1 MPNGYNTRIHLI
13 QLSWELNEIT
23 HTGCFTTVPG
33 TDTGFCLTLVMCYHH
48 DNKDPYLCLS
58 PFKHHS
64 FSVPMFIFI
73 SSNLYFFHYQLH
85 SYFCCCCFSLF
96 TLSSSSETL
105 LLRRNRM
112 TIHSHPCPHSPL
124 NYPPR
129 DWELSEGRAWLYQPQ
144 HSTALDTWTIKN
156 MFKSWL
162 QSLGYLNT
170 NGDDRILM
178 LKDNA

>member
-1 MPNGYNTRIHLI
+1 M
-13 QLSWELNEIT
+13 
-23 HTGCFTTVPG
+23 PG
-33 TDTGFCLTLVMCYHH
+33 TDTGFCLTLVMYYQH

-58 PFKHHS
+58 PFNHHS

-96 TLSSSSETL
+96 TLSSSSDPFAKEKQDDHSFTPMSTFSFELPTKGLRTL
-105 LLRRNRM
+105 WSQGLA
-112 TIHSHPCPHSPL
+112 
-124 NYPPR
+124 
-129 DWELSEGRAWLYQPQ
+129 LSASTQ
-144 HSTALDTWTIKN
+144 HCSGQWIIKN

-170 NGDDRILM
+170 NGDDRILI
-178 LKDNA
+178 LKDNAQ